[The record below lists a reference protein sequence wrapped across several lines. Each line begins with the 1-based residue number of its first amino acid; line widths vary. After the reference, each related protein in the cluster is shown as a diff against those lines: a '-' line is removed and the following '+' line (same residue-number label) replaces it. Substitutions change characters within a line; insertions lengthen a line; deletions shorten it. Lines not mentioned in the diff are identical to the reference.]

1 MHRKEAVTIRD
12 YRNRKMRD
20 IFCTGS
26 LLLMERFLRTRVDPH
41 LLSLTH

>member
-12 YRNRKMRD
+12 YSIRETCG
-20 IFCTGS
+20 ILCTRGS
-26 LLLMERFLRTRVDPH
+26 LLMERFLRTRVDPH